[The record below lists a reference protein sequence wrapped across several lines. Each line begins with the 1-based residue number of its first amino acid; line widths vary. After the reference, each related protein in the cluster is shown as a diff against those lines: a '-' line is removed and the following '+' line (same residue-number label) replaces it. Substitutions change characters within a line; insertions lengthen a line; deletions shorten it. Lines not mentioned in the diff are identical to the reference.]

1 MTASDTHALTA
12 SWDAL
17 TSEVMRA
24 RGSLKWVRYPEA
36 IGAWVAEMDL
46 GTAPAVTEVLQR
58 AVQDASLGY
67 TPDHLAR
74 AVRQEVARYQQQAF
88 GWEVAEPDVSL
99 APDVLS
105 VLMTLITR
113 HTRPGSPVIVP
124 TPAYMP
130 FLSLPGVV
138 GRDCLQ
144 VRALRGR
151 DARGNPTWELDLEGI
166 EAAMAGGGGL
176 LVLCNPWNPWNPV
189 GRVLSLSE
197 LDAVAALS
205 ARYGVP
211 VFADEIHAMLV
222 IDPGAAHT
230 PYACRPGADPALTF
244 TATSV
249 SKAFNVPGLRCAQLI
264 ATGPGR
270 AAWDADGPSRWLSHG
285 ATLLGVQAAVAALRR
300 GLGWLETVR
309 AYLWGTAGQVAHD
322 LEQVPGLE
330 LTVPSGSYLAWLD
343 CSGLEGAA
351 LEAAGSPARYL
362 LGAGVAMNDGA
373 AFGAGYER
381 FCRLNL
387 AMGQGVAAQ
396 ATARIAQAVADL
408 G

>member
-1 MTASDTHALTA
+1 MTASAAHALTA

-17 TSEVMRA
+17 TPEVMRA

-144 VRALRGR
+144 VRALQGR

-309 AYLWGTAGQVAHD
+309 AYLWGTTGQVAHD

>member
-1 MTASDTHALTA
+1 MTVSAAHALTA

-17 TSEVMRA
+17 TPEVMRA

-144 VRALRGR
+144 VRALQGR

-309 AYLWGTAGQVAHD
+309 AYLWGTTGQVAHD

>member
-1 MTASDTHALTA
+1 MPHDLPRFWRRRTFTSYLLLPLSALFALITACRRALY
-12 SWDAL
+12 
-17 TSEVMRA
+17 RA
-24 RGSLKWVRYPEA
+24 GILRQYR
-36 IGAWVAEMDL
+36 
-46 GTAPAVTEVLQR
+46 APVPVLIVGNISVGGNGKTPL
-58 AVQDASLGY
+58 VQE
-67 TPDHLAR
+67 LAR
-74 AVRQEVARYQQQAF
+74 AFQAEGIAVGIISRGYGGTAREATDVATCADAAVVGDEPLMLWSSTGAPVVVARKRAEAAEKLLRDYPATRLILADDGLQHYALARDAEVAVIAADF
-88 GWEVAEPDVSL
+88 GLGNGW
-99 APDVLS
+99 
-105 VLMTLITR
+105 LM
-113 HTRPGSPVIVP
+113 
-124 TPAYMP
+124 PAGP
-130 FLSLPGVV
+130 
-138 GRDCLQ
+138 
-144 VRALRGR
+144 LRESA
-151 DARGNPTWELDLEGI
+151 ARLK
-166 EAAMAGGGGL
+166 
-176 LVLCNPWNPWNPV
+176 
-189 GRVLSLSE
+189 RV
-197 LDAVAALS
+197 DAVVHS
-205 ARYGVP
+205 
-211 VFADEIHAMLV
+211 
-222 IDPGAAHT
+222 GA
-230 PYACRPGADPALTF
+230 G
-244 TATSV
+244 
-249 SKAFNVPGLRCAQLI
+249 Q
-264 ATGPGR
+264 GR

-387 AMGQGVAAQ
+387 AMGRGVAAQ

>member
-1 MTASDTHALTA
+1 MTASAAHALTA

-17 TSEVMRA
+17 TPEVMRA

-105 VLMTLITR
+105 VLMTLVTR

>member
-17 TSEVMRA
+17 TPEVMRA

-58 AVQDASLGY
+58 AVRDGSLGY

-74 AVRQEVARYQQQAF
+74 AARQEVARYQQQAF

-130 FLSLPGVV
+130 FLSIPGVV

-151 DARGNPTWELDLEGI
+151 DACGHPTWELDLEGI

-176 LVLCNPWNPWNPV
+176 LVLCNPWNPV

-244 TATSV
+244 TAISV

-270 AAWDADGPSRWLSHG
+270 AAWDADGPSRWLSHE

-387 AMGQGVAAQ
+387 AMGRGVAAQ

>member
-1 MTASDTHALTA
+1 MTASAAHALTA

-17 TSEVMRA
+17 TPEVMRA

-144 VRALRGR
+144 VRALQGR

-176 LVLCNPWNPWNPV
+176 LVLCNPWNPV

-222 IDPGAAHT
+222 IDPGATHT
-230 PYACRPGADPALTF
+230 PYAARPEADPALTF

-249 SKAFNVPGLRCAQLI
+249 SKAFNVPCLRCAQLI

-309 AYLWGTAGQVAHD
+309 TYLWGTAGQVAHD

-387 AMGQGVAAQ
+387 AMGRGVAAQ

>member
-17 TSEVMRA
+17 TPEVMRA

-58 AVQDASLGY
+58 AVRDGSLGY

-74 AVRQEVARYQQQAF
+74 AARQEVARYQQQAF

-130 FLSLPGVV
+130 FLSIPGVV

-151 DARGNPTWELDLEGI
+151 DACGHPTWELDLEGI
-166 EAAMAGGGGL
+166 EAAMASGGGL
-176 LVLCNPWNPWNPV
+176 LVLCNPWNPV

-222 IDPGAAHT
+222 IDPGATHT

-270 AAWDADGPSRWLSHG
+270 AAWDADGPSRWLSHE

-300 GLGWLETVR
+300 GLG
-309 AYLWGTAGQVAHD
+309 
-322 LEQVPGLE
+322 
-330 LTVPSGSYLAWLD
+330 WLD

-387 AMGQGVAAQ
+387 AMGRGVAAQ

>member
-1 MTASDTHALTA
+1 MTASAAHALTA

-17 TSEVMRA
+17 TPEVMRA

-105 VLMTLITR
+105 VLMTLVTR

-309 AYLWGTAGQVAHD
+309 AYLWGTTGQVAHD

>member
-1 MTASDTHALTA
+1 M
-12 SWDAL
+12 
-17 TSEVMRA
+17 
-24 RGSLKWVRYPEA
+24 
-36 IGAWVAEMDL
+36 
-46 GTAPAVTEVLQR
+46 
-58 AVQDASLGY
+58 
-67 TPDHLAR
+67 
-74 AVRQEVARYQQQAF
+74 
-88 GWEVAEPDVSL
+88 AEPDVSL

-144 VRALRGR
+144 VRALQGR

-166 EAAMAGGGGL
+166 EAAMASGGGL
-176 LVLCNPWNPWNPV
+176 LVLCNPWNPV

-222 IDPGAAHT
+222 IDPDAAHT

-300 GLGWLETVR
+300 GLGR
-309 AYLWGTAGQVAHD
+309 AHLPVGHRRAGGARPGAGAGPGADGAQRLLSWPGWTARGWRA
-322 LEQVPGLE
+322 P
-330 LTVPSGSYLAWLD
+330 PWRR
-343 CSGLEGAA
+343 
-351 LEAAGSPARYL
+351 PAR
-362 LGAGVAMNDGA
+362 
-373 AFGAGYER
+373 R
-381 FCRLNL
+381 H
-387 AMGQGVAAQ
+387 
-396 ATARIAQAVADL
+396 ATSWARAWP
-408 G
+408 

>member
-1 MTASDTHALTA
+1 MTASAAHALTA

-17 TSEVMRA
+17 TPEVMRA

-105 VLMTLITR
+105 VLMTLVTR

-211 VFADEIHAMLV
+211 VFADEIHAILV